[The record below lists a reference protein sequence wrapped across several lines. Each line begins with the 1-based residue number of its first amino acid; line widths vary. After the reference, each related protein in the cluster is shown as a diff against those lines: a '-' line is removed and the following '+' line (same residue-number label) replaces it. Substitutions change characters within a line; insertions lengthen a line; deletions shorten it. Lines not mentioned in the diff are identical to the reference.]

1 MLCLRV
7 MVSFYSK
14 HCGSWKSRKNREF
27 PDNREDKYLL
37 DPTEKVCFKCTNNV
51 NFLPPQSHELSKM
64 TSMPR
69 FSANPGELRAKN
81 QKGDENIPF

>member
-1 MLCLRV
+1 MLSLRV

-37 DPTEKVCFKCTNNV
+37 DPTEKVCFKELLKYAEIRLVSTQRESFSK
-51 NFLPPQSHELSKM
+51 FLFSKPKSLVKHNM
-64 TSMPR
+64 TFLTS
-69 FSANPGELRAKN
+69 F
-81 QKGDENIPF
+81 